1 MTWVQSQL
9 DDEAVFPSELGSV
22 TPPLHPTATSTSP
35 PPVPP
40 LALYKE
46 LISYVFTEAD
56 MTNGYLGVVPG

>member
-22 TPPLHPTATSTSP
+22 PPLP
-35 PPVPP
+35 PP
-40 LALYKE
+40 LAIYKE